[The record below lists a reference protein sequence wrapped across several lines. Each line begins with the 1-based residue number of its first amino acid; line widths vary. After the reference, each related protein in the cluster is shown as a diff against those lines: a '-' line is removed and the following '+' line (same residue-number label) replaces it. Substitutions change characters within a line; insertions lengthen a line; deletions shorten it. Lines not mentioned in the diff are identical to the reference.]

1 MKTAFGFRLRLR
13 RYDQVK
19 TGSSESQVEA
29 EELNLT
35 NYLSVGTCIVIG
47 LSFPFRFSL
56 DRNDGVISGVGRTWK
71 RSDSSDSDSVALMTP
86 PTTPILNFH

>member
-19 TGSSESQVEA
+19 TGSSESQAEA

-35 NYLSVGTCIVIG
+35 NYKVWQRALWLVYPS
-47 LSFPFRFSL
+47 P
-56 DRNDGVISGVGRTWK
+56 SG
-71 RSDSSDSDSVALMTP
+71 
-86 PTTPILNFH
+86 FH